1 MTRKLMDS
9 IPSEGILKEVAES
22 LVLLALT
29 ASSVGGLLG
38 MVAVATKAL
47 AR

>member
-1 MTRKLMDS
+1 MAKRTVALV
-9 IPSEGILKEVAES
+9 PEEGVMKEVGES

-38 MVAVATKAL
+38 MVVIATHAL